1 MTVRVLVVDDG
12 RLHRECLAAQLDTH
26 GCQAATAWDLP
37 SMLSAIDAES
47 TDVILLNAGVENCST
62 LLQVGLDLDNR
73 PKVIVFGLDVSRE
86 SEIITC
92 AESGVAGLHLRS
104 ESFDHLLEL
113 VSTAGDGQ
121 AKCSPEVSAILM
133 SRVYAFAAQQNPD
146 STTET
151 LTAREREILDL
162 IAQGLTNQQI
172 ASRLSL
178 TLHTVKN
185 HVHNLLTKL
194 GVGSR
199 AEAVTVARAEKYANP

>member
-1 MTVRVLVVDDG
+1 MPVRVLVVDDG
-12 RLHRECLAAQLDTH
+12 RLNRECLAAQLDAH
-26 GCQAATAWDLP
+26 DCPAATAWDLP
-37 SMLSAIDAES
+37 SMLSAVDAGS
-47 TDVILLNAGVENCST
+47 ADVILLNSGTENCST
-62 LLQVGLDLDNR
+62 LLQVSLDLDTR
-73 PKVIVFGLDVSRE
+73 PKVIVFGLDVDRE
-86 SEIITC
+86 SEIVAF
-92 AESGVAGLHLRS
+92 AESAVNGLHLRS

-113 VSTAGDGQ
+113 VRTAGDGQ
-121 AKCSPEVSAILM
+121 AKCSSEVSAILM

-146 STTET
+146 SSTES

-194 GVGSR
+194 GVSSR